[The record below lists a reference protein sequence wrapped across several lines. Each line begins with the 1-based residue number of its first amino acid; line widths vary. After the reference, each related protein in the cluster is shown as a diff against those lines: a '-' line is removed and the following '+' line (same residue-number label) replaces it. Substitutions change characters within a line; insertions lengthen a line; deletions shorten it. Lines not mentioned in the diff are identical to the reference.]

1 MKIFGRADVS
11 YDYILMKH
19 LKANLT
25 FVIRRGE
32 GYFAINMRNL
42 YALETFLGM
51 QAIYESQRFKIPFC

>member
-1 MKIFGRADVS
+1 
-11 YDYILMKH
+11 MKH

-25 FVIRRGE
+25 FVIRRGQ

-51 QAIYESQRFKIPFC
+51 QAIYASLNKAEAV